1 MFQETGDLIETLL
14 CARVR
19 PGYHGED
26 APLTWR
32 LPKGTPERGET
43 VEQTARREVQEE
55 TGVHV
60 NVLAPITS
68 IRYFFVGHDD
78 GIRYD
83 KTVYFYLMEPMGGS
97 TSDHD
102 TEFDV
107 VEWCN
112 YDEAVELPRIRQRAR
127 GPGSGPLADRFLP
140 ARRGAMSKDLVLRG
154 VRVLLRGKRMEDAEN
169 DYIWRSDPEI
179 ARLDAAYPL
188 TMKYER
194 YLKLFQDQVRWPTP
208 RLASLRHR
216 GCRGQVHRQ
225 LHVLRPGQPFQGSR
239 AGNRHRGP
247 GLLERRLWL
256 RRGGDTAA
264 PHVRRPAAQAG
275 VPAHPGMEP
284 PGPRSPSSD
293 RASIRYETSDGC
305 PTISS

>member
-1 MFQETGDLIETLL
+1 MTNHTLLPDDEPRVASAGFGFDYDAVPAVSDPCATGTRSNVKVVSAGGLVFRETGDLIETLL

-112 YDEAVELPRIRQRAR
+112 YDEAVELLEYDNEREVLAAAR
-127 GPGSGPLADRFLP
+127 SLIGSY
-140 ARRGAMSKDLVLRG
+140 RRGAEL
-154 VRVLLRGKRMEDAEN
+154 
-169 DYIWRSDPEI
+169 
-179 ARLDAAYPL
+179 
-188 TMKYER
+188 
-194 YLKLFQDQVRWPTP
+194 
-208 RLASLRHR
+208 
-216 GCRGQVHRQ
+216 
-225 LHVLRPGQPFQGSR
+225 
-239 AGNRHRGP
+239 
-247 GLLERRLWL
+247 
-256 RRGGDTAA
+256 
-264 PHVRRPAAQAG
+264 
-275 VPAHPGMEP
+275 
-284 PGPRSPSSD
+284 
-293 RASIRYETSDGC
+293 
-305 PTISS
+305 

>member
-1 MFQETGDLIETLL
+1 MTNHTLLPDDEPRVASAGFGFDDDAVPAVSDPCATGTRSNVKVVSAGGLVFQETGDLIETLL

-112 YDEAVELPRIRQRAR
+112 YDEAVELLEYDNEREVLAAAR
-127 GPGSGPLADRFLP
+127 SLIGSY
-140 ARRGAMSKDLVLRG
+140 RRGA
-154 VRVLLRGKRMEDAEN
+154 E
-169 DYIWRSDPEI
+169 
-179 ARLDAAYPL
+179 
-188 TMKYER
+188 
-194 YLKLFQDQVRWPTP
+194 Q
-208 RLASLRHR
+208 
-216 GCRGQVHRQ
+216 
-225 LHVLRPGQPFQGSR
+225 
-239 AGNRHRGP
+239 
-247 GLLERRLWL
+247 
-256 RRGGDTAA
+256 
-264 PHVRRPAAQAG
+264 
-275 VPAHPGMEP
+275 
-284 PGPRSPSSD
+284 
-293 RASIRYETSDGC
+293 
-305 PTISS
+305 